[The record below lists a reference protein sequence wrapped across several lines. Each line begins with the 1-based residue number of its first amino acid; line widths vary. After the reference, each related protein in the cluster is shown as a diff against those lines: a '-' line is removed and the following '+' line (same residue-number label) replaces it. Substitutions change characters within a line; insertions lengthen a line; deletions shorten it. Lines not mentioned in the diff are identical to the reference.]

1 MTPQEFQKFYPLIA
15 QWLRETLAAH
25 ARSARAVASCGFLG
39 LPLYFKAETLSLA
52 KVVVLDRLPMPPLS
66 SWGLT
71 QFADFERGD
80 PDGVAYLDTFFLKPH
95 QSKNEVIHFHEL
107 IQLQWRVLGP
117 EQFLRT
123 YADGLES
130 FGYRDSPLEVMAY
143 NAEARFASSI
153 APFDAE
159 RLVVENL
166 ARGSPTSSVVSSVR
180 RLLAQSSRSSEQF
193 LSALKTKCVGSDA
206 MIKGRSLRDWMT

>member
-39 LPLYFKAETLSLA
+39 LPLYFKAETLSSA

-80 PDGVAYLDTFFLKPH
+80 PDGVAYLDTFFLRPH
-95 QSKNEVIHFHEL
+95 QSKNGDRNNFFARTQTASRALAIGTAR
-107 IQLQWRVLGP
+107 WRSWH
-117 EQFLRT
+117 T
-123 YADGLES
+123 
-130 FGYRDSPLEVMAY
+130 
-143 NAEARFASSI
+143 
-153 APFDAE
+153 
-159 RLVVENL
+159 
-166 ARGSPTSSVVSSVR
+166 TR
-180 RLLAQSSRSSEQF
+180 RL
-193 LSALKTKCVGSDA
+193 G
-206 MIKGRSLRDWMT
+206 LRHR

>member
-1 MTPQEFQKFYPLIA
+1 MDRNNF
-15 QWLRETLAAH
+15 
-25 ARSARAVASCGFLG
+25 
-39 LPLYFKAETLSLA
+39 FK
-52 KVVVLDRLPMPPLS
+52 
-66 SWGLT
+66 
-71 QFADFERGD
+71 
-80 PDGVAYLDTFFLKPH
+80 
-95 QSKNEVIHFHEL
+95 
-107 IQLQWRVLGP
+107 
-117 EQFLRT
+117 

-166 ARGSPTSSVVSSVR
+166 ACGSPTSSVVSSVR

>member
-15 QWLRETLAAH
+15 RWLRETLAAH

-107 IQLQWRVLGP
+107 IHVLQWRVLGP
-117 EQFLRT
+117 EQFLQVRGRPRELWLSGQP
-123 YADGLES
+123 AGGHGIQRGGSLCVI
-130 FGYRDSPLEVMAY
+130 DSPIRRRA
-143 NAEARFASSI
+143 ASCRKSGVRQPHNI
-153 APFDAE
+153 CREQRPPFTGA
-159 RLVVENL
+159 
-166 ARGSPTSSVVSSVR
+166 
-180 RLLAQSSRSSEQF
+180 
-193 LSALKTKCVGSDA
+193 
-206 MIKGRSLRDWMT
+206 

>member
-15 QWLRETLAAH
+15 RWLRETLAAH

-39 LPLYFKAETLSLA
+39 LPLYFKAETLSSA
-52 KVVVLDRLPMPPLS
+52 KFVVLDRLPMPPLS

-80 PDGVAYLDTFFLKPH
+80 PDGVAYLDTFFLRPH
-95 QSKNEVIHFHEL
+95 QSKN
-107 IQLQWRVLGP
+107 GP

-166 ARGSPTSSVVSSVR
+166 ACAG
-180 RLLAQSSRSSEQF
+180 LA
-193 LSALKTKCVGSDA
+193 
-206 MIKGRSLRDWMT
+206 